1 MTAALPIR
9 SRRHQESEH
18 RRTRVLE
25 AANRCFG
32 RTGYAKTS
40 VEVIAQE
47 AGVSKGLVFAFF
59 DNKQKLFEAV
69 LTQTLTEWAQVSD
82 QKASPHKDDPER
94 ELEQLFHASFE
105 FVEQRPMLLAIM
117 RRDERV
123 IMREHWPLVEE
134 VNRKWQKRIGGVLR
148 KGIKLQVF
156 RPDLDVARTADV
168 FHQLQ
173 RAYLDRIFN
182 NGNIAALDPK
192 QLRVAVDLIL
202 HSVRLSA
209 GSGR

>member
-1 MTAALPIR
+1 MTEALSIPN
-9 SRRHQESEH
+9 RRLQESEL

-32 RTGYAKTS
+32 RTGYSKTS

-59 DNKQKLFEAV
+59 ANKQKLFEAV
-69 LTQTLTEWAQVSD
+69 LTDTLTEWAQVSD
-82 QKASPHKDDPER
+82 QKASPYKDDPER

-123 IMREHWPLVEE
+123 MREHWPLVEE

-148 KGIKLQVF
+148 SGIKLNVF

-182 NGNIAALDPK
+182 NGNISALDPK
-192 QLRVAVDLIL
+192 QLNVAVDLIL
-202 HSVRLSA
+202 HSVRSVNT
-209 GSGR
+209 